1 MSEAR
6 RFRLFSILHREQL
19 HAALFVIFFV
29 AGAVAG
35 SLVGMRS
42 PWEAAAGVLDKLALD
57 GRGLSS
63 YLWGLWTMAWPSL
76 VAVFFATSVVGFLL
90 LPGLFFLR
98 GYMAAASAAALWA
111 GAGVSWLGVTA
122 CVGLPAALSIGALY
136 LLCDDAFSASLLLFR
151 TCSGGPRLHF
161 DFVSSRRILIAAILL
176 AAASGAQQLFIPL
189 LFHNI

>member
-19 HAALFVIFFV
+19 HAALFVFFFLV
-29 AGAVAG
+29 GAGAG
-35 SLVGMRS
+35 SLVGVRS
-42 PWEAAAGVLDKLALD
+42 PSDAAAGVLDKLAA
-57 GRGLSS
+57 GVPGAAS
-63 YLWGLWTMAWPSL
+63 YFWGLWTMAWPSL

-98 GYMAAASAAALWA
+98 GYMVAASAASLWA
-111 GAGVSWLGVTA
+111 GLGISWASVAVCL
-122 CVGLPAALSIGALY
+122 GLPAALSTAALY

-161 DFVSSRRILIAAILL
+161 DFVSSRRILIAAVLL
-176 AAASGAQQLFIPL
+176 AGAAGIQQVFVPL
-189 LFHNI
+189 LFHI